1 MSSQPLQ
8 ILIIDENAMR
18 AAILEDGLRE
28 AGDVAVHHIR
38 ETSEL
43 LKRVAAIDP
52 DVILADL
59 ENPSRDMLERMFE
72 VSRWARRPIA
82 MFVDESDS
90 ETISEAIDA
99 GVSAY
104 VVDGLRKERV
114 RPIVD
119 VTIQRFHAFD
129 RLRRELHEAR
139 DALEARKVIDQAK
152 RILMKQR
159 GLDEED
165 AYVLLRRTAMN
176 SNRRIADLARSL
188 VGAAD
193 LLGDDDG

>member
-8 ILIIDENAMR
+8 ILIIDGNPTR

-28 AGDVAVHHIR
+28 AGDVVVHHIR
-38 ETSEL
+38 EISEP

-52 DVILADL
+52 DVILIDL
-59 ENPSRDMLERMFE
+59 EDPSRDMLKQMFQ

-82 MFVDESDS
+82 MFVDKSDS
-90 ETISEAIDA
+90 ETVSEAIDA

-104 VVDGLRKERV
+104 IVDGLRKERV
-114 RPIVD
+114 KPIVD
-119 VTIQRFHAFD
+119 VTIQRFRVFD
-129 RLRRELHEAR
+129 RLQRELREAR
-139 DALEARKVIDQAK
+139 DALEERKVIDQAK

-193 LLGDDDG
+193 LFGDDDG